1 MDPTVLYLRKD
12 ILPKDKSEADKVRR
26 KMPHF
31 WLSEDQ
37 KLYKRFFSGP
47 YLLCIH
53 PEASELLLEEL
64 HEGFVE
70 ATQEV
75 GLCLT
80 KLSLRTT
87 SGQICRKKH
96 KSM

>member
-47 YLLCIH
+47 FLLCIH

-80 KLSLRTT
+80 ELLLRDTG
-87 SGQICRKKH
+87 GQTCRRRCKN
-96 KSM
+96 M